1 MRKPVVLVAVM
12 LVLALGV
19 AWAGDHGK
27 KMTSTEKAAKL
38 QAKLE
43 LSDAQTEQ
51 VKAVIDEFAPRWDA
65 LKAKHEAG
73 TDVSAEKKTLR
84 DEQAARFQSIFT
96 AEQWA
101 QYQEMYSHDKK
112 TKKQA
117 RE

>member
-1 MRKPVVLVAVM
+1 MRKSVVLVAVM

-65 LKAKHEAG
+65 IKAKHQEG
-73 TDVSAEKKTLR
+73 VDVSADKAKLY
-84 DEQAARFQSIFT
+84 DEQNARYKSIFS
-96 AEQWA
+96 AEQWTKYEQMRA
-101 QYQEMYSHDKK
+101 EAKK
-112 TKKQA
+112 AKN
-117 RE
+117 